1 MARLLALP
9 QVPRGSLMNRGWK
22 SARMLVLIG
31 TVLVFATCS
40 RNNTGPG
47 SSQEGGSRPGSA
59 EALNLA
65 PDLTTQ
71 PGNTFQATFTDKV
84 VKMEQP
90 AFIKSIRSISS
101 DNTTFVF
108 DPSDG
113 AASKLYEGSILFV
126 PGIAMR
132 KVDLATRQENN
143 LVVVTED
150 APLLEALKDANIKWS
165 TPVNFGTLARA
176 SAEPESEPSFTLP
189 EQVLAG
195 LHSTV
200 YADSGGLSLSGED
213 DGWAY
218 TVKASPQ
225 PDKLNLDLD
234 VSRKYNGLVVK
245 VTGSG
250 YVQNFETAA
259 TIMIKHSQLKY
270 FDYQNKNLNGQINFG
285 WEAAKDEAGVEAAEQ
300 KIKLPS
306 SFSIPL
312 PIGGLPFSLEVS
324 EALLLHPAFT
334 GGKEVARGRF
344 NVAYNGV
351 QGFNIDQGNVNQ
363 EGQGNAEGSILDNF
377 SLSPIAPV
385 GFVAAVAMP
394 RIELKLGTD
403 TVFQVVKKFAPPGL
417 ADAALNLLK
426 KTPFGNKIQ
435 QAVSDKLKTTGA
447 AYAQVV
453 ITTSTIAAGAGSLIP
468 CQKARLIT
476 TIQVGANA
484 TILGKEKGKVSK
496 DIFHQEKTIVIP
508 PTKSCDV

>member
-1 MARLLALP
+1 MNLGSENRGLKSACLLALLLL
-9 QVPRGSLMNRGWK
+9 VP
-22 SARMLVLIG
+22 A
-31 TVLVFATCS
+31 CS
-40 RNNTGPG
+40 RQKLASESSSDKRRGPI
-47 SSQEGGSRPGSA
+47 SLA
-59 EALNLA
+59 ALNLA
-65 PDLTTQ
+65 PDLTTK

-84 VKMEQP
+84 VKMDQG
-90 AFIKSIRSISS
+90 AFVKSIRSIST
-101 DNTTFVF
+101 DNSTFVF
-108 DPSDG
+108 DPSDH
-113 AASKLYEGSILFV
+113 AASSLREGSILFV

-132 KVDLATRQENN
+132 KVDIATRQADS

-150 APLLEALKDANIKWS
+150 APLPEAVKNANIKWS
-165 TPVNFGTLARA
+165 AAVNFAQVAQSRA
-176 SAEPESEPSFTLP
+176 AMVLSAP
-189 EQVLAG
+189 AG
-195 LHSTV
+195 LLDRMLGPLQSTV
-200 YADSGGLSLSGED
+200 YAGADGYRLSGED

-218 TVKASPQ
+218 TVMAAPQ

-259 TIMIKHSQLKY
+259 TILVKDSQLKY
-270 FDYQNKNLNGQINFG
+270 FDYQNKNLNGQVNFG
-285 WEAAKDEAGVEAAEQ
+285 WEAAKDEPGVEALEQ

-306 SFSIPL
+306 SFTIPL

-344 NVAYNGV
+344 RVQYNGV
-351 QGFNIDQGNVNQ
+351 QGFSFNEGNVNQ
-363 EGQGNAEGSILDNF
+363 EGQGSAEGSIVDNF
-377 SLSPIAPV
+377 SLSPVAPV

-403 TVFQVVKKFAPPGL
+403 TIFQVVKTYAPPGL

-426 KTPFGNKIQ
+426 KTPFGSKIQ

-447 AYAQVV
+447 AYAQVI
-453 ITTSTIAAGAGSLIP
+453 ITASTIAAGARSLIP

-476 TIQVGANA
+476 TISVGANA
-484 TILGKEKGKVSK
+484 TVLGKEKGKVQK
-496 DIFHQEKTIVIP
+496 DIFHQEKTIVVP

>member
-1 MARLLALP
+1 
-9 QVPRGSLMNRGWK
+9 MNRGWK
-22 SARMLVLIG
+22 SARLLV
-31 TVLVFATCS
+31 VLGAVFLFATCS
-40 RNNTGPG
+40 RQKAGPEPSQQ
-47 SSQEGGSRPGSA
+47 SSSRPNSPS
-59 EALNLA
+59 ALNLT
-65 PDLTTQ
+65 PDLSTR

-84 VKMEQP
+84 VKMEQ
-90 AFIKSIRSISS
+90 ATFIKSIRSISS

-108 DPSDG
+108 DPSDD
-113 AASKLYEGSILFV
+113 AAAKLHEGSILFV
-126 PGIAMR
+126 PGVAMR
-132 KVDLATRQENN
+132 KVDVATRQENN
-143 LVVVTED
+143 WVVVTED

-165 TPVNFGTLARA
+165 APVNFAAAARA
-176 SAEPESEPSFTLP
+176 ELAPETPPTGLDR
-189 EQVLAG
+189 VLGG
-195 LHSTV
+195 LHGTV
-200 YADSGGLSLSGED
+200 YADGGGLSLSGED

-218 TVKASPQ
+218 TVKASPL

-259 TIMIKHSQLKY
+259 TIMIQDSQLKY
-270 FDYQNKNLNGQINFG
+270 FDYQNKNLNGQVNFG
-285 WEAAKDEAGVEAAEQ
+285 WEAAKDEAGVEANEQ
-300 KIKLPS
+300 RIKLPS

-351 QGFNIDQGNVNQ
+351 QGFSINQGNVNQ
-363 EGQGNAEGSILDNF
+363 EGQGNAEGSIVDNF

-426 KTPFGNKIQ
+426 KTPFGSKIQ

-447 AYAQVV
+447 AYAQVI

-484 TILGKEKGKVSK
+484 TILGKDKGKVSK
-496 DIFHQEKTIVIP
+496 DIFHQEKIIVIP

>member
-1 MARLLALP
+1 MTDGWKSARLLAL
-9 QVPRGSLMNRGWK
+9 LC
-22 SARMLVLIG
+22 
-31 TVLVFATCS
+31 TVLLFATCS
-40 RNNTGPG
+40 RQTSGPE
-47 SSQEGGSRPGSA
+47 SSLQSPSRPSSLA
-59 EALNLA
+59 ALNLA

-71 PGNTFQATFTDKV
+71 PGNTFQATFTDRV
-84 VKMEQP
+84 VKMEPP
-90 AFIKSIRSISS
+90 AFIKSIRSIST

-108 DPSDG
+108 DPSDD
-113 AASKLYEGSILFV
+113 AASKLREGSILFV
-126 PGIAMR
+126 PGVAMR
-132 KVDLATRQENN
+132 KVDVATLQDKN

-150 APLLEALKDANIKWS
+150 APLLEVLKDANIKWS
-165 TPVNFGTLARA
+165 APVNFATAARARAAAASDPPLTLSGWILGTL
-176 SAEPESEPSFTLP
+176 
-189 EQVLAG
+189 QG
-195 LHSTV
+195 TV
-200 YADSGGLSLSGED
+200 HADSGGLSLSGED

-218 TVKASPQ
+218 TVKAVPQ

-250 YVQNFETAA
+250 SVQNFETAA
-259 TIMIKHSQLKY
+259 TIMVQDSQLKY
-270 FDYQNKNLNGQINFG
+270 FDYQNKNLNGQVNFG

-344 NVAYNGV
+344 HVAYNGV
-351 QGFNIDQGNVNQ
+351 QGFSVNQGNVNQ
-363 EGQGNAEGSILDNF
+363 EGEGNAEGSIVDNF

-426 KTPFGNKIQ
+426 KTPFGSKIQ
-435 QAVSDKLKTTGA
+435 QAVSDKLKTSGA
-447 AYAQVV
+447 AYAQVI

-484 TILGKEKGKVSK
+484 TLLGKDKGKVSK

>member
-1 MARLLALP
+1 MNRSWKLARLL
-9 QVPRGSLMNRGWK
+9 
-22 SARMLVLIG
+22 VLAA
-31 TVLVFATCS
+31 TVLLFATCS
-40 RNNTGPG
+40 RKNPG
-47 SSQEGGSRPGSA
+47 TESSQESASRPGSVA
-59 EALNLA
+59 ALNLA
-65 PDLTTQ
+65 SDLSTK
-71 PGNTFQATFTDKV
+71 PGNVFQATFTDKV
-84 VKMEQP
+84 VKMEQA

-108 DPSDG
+108 DPSDD
-113 AASKLYEGSILFV
+113 AAAKLHEGSILFV
-126 PGIAMR
+126 PGVAMR
-132 KVDLATRQENN
+132 KVDVATRQENN

-165 TPVNFGTLARA
+165 APVNFAAVARA
-176 SAEPESEPSFTLP
+176 GAAIPQTDAPGAPLTLSD
-189 EQVLAG
+189 QILGG
-195 LHSTV
+195 LSGTV

-218 TVKASPQ
+218 TVKASPL

-259 TIMIKHSQLKY
+259 TIMIKDSQLKY

-363 EGQGNAEGSILDNF
+363 EGQGNAEGSIVDNF

-426 KTPFGNKIQ
+426 KTPFGSKIQ

-447 AYAQVV
+447 AYAQVI

>member
-1 MARLLALP
+1 LTL
-9 QVPRGSLMNRGWK
+9 
-22 SARMLVLIG
+22 
-31 TVLVFATCS
+31 
-40 RNNTGPG
+40 
-47 SSQEGGSRPGSA
+47 SSQILG
-59 EALNLA
+59 AL
-65 PDLTTQ
+65 
-71 PGNTFQATFTDKV
+71 
-84 VKMEQP
+84 
-90 AFIKSIRSISS
+90 S
-101 DNTTFVF
+101 
-108 DPSDG
+108 
-113 AASKLYEGSILFV
+113 
-126 PGIAMR
+126 
-132 KVDLATRQENN
+132 
-143 LVVVTED
+143 
-150 APLLEALKDANIKWS
+150 
-165 TPVNFGTLARA
+165 
-176 SAEPESEPSFTLP
+176 
-189 EQVLAG
+189 
-195 LHSTV
+195 STV
-200 YADSGGLSLSGED
+200 HADSGGLSLSGED

-218 TVKASPQ
+218 TVKASPL

-259 TIMIKHSQLKY
+259 TIMIKDSQLKY
-270 FDYQNKNLNGQINFG
+270 FDYQNKNLNGQVNFG
-285 WEAAKDEAGVEAAEQ
+285 WEAAKDEGGVEAAEQ
-300 KIKLPS
+300 RIKLPS

-351 QGFNIDQGNVNQ
+351 QGFSLDQGNVNQ
-363 EGQGNAEGSILDNF
+363 EGQGNAEGSIVDNF

-426 KTPFGNKIQ
+426 KTPFGSKIQ

-447 AYAQVV
+447 AYAQVI

-484 TILGKEKGKVSK
+484 TILGKDKGKVSK

>member
-1 MARLLALP
+1 
-9 QVPRGSLMNRGWK
+9 MNRGWK
-22 SARMLVLIG
+22 SARLLVLMG
-31 TVLVFATCS
+31 TVFLFATCS
-40 RNNTGPG
+40 RQNPGPESSQQG
-47 SSQEGGSRPGSA
+47 SSRPSSA
-59 EALNLA
+59 GALNLA
-65 PDLTTQ
+65 PDLSTK
-71 PGNTFQATFTDKV
+71 PGNTFKATFTDKV
-84 VKMEQP
+84 VKMEQA

-108 DPSDG
+108 DPSDD
-113 AASKLYEGSILFV
+113 AAAKLHEGSILFV
-126 PGIAMR
+126 PGVAMR
-132 KVDLATRQENN
+132 KVDVATRQENN

-150 APLLEALKDANIKWS
+150 ASLLEAMKDADIKWS
-165 TPVNFGTLARA
+165 SPVNFAAAAQARA
-176 SAEPESEPSFTLP
+176 AVDTETQPVGLDR
-189 EQVLAG
+189 VLG
-195 LHSTV
+195 SLHGTV
-200 YADSGGLSLSGED
+200 YADGGGLSLSGED

-218 TVKASPQ
+218 TVKASPL

-259 TIMIKHSQLKY
+259 TIIIKDSQLKY
-270 FDYQNKNLNGQINFG
+270 FDYQNKNLNGQVNFS

-351 QGFNIDQGNVNQ
+351 QGFSLNEGNVNQ
-363 EGQGNAEGSILDNF
+363 EGQGNAEGSIVDNF
-377 SLSPIAPV
+377 SLSPVAPV
-385 GFVAAVAMP
+385 GFVAAIAMP

-426 KTPFGNKIQ
+426 KTPFGSKIQ

-447 AYAQVV
+447 AYAQVI

-484 TILGKEKGKVSK
+484 TILGKDKGKVSK

>member
-1 MARLLALP
+1 MARLLGLP
-9 QVPRGSLMNRGWK
+9 QTPKRSLMNGGWK
-22 SARMLVLIG
+22 SARLLVLVG
-31 TVLVFATCS
+31 TVFLFATCS
-40 RNNTGPG
+40 RQNTGAG
-47 SSQEGGSRPGSA
+47 SSQEVASRPSSA
-59 EALNLA
+59 GALNLA
-65 PDLTTQ
+65 PDLTTK

-84 VKMEQP
+84 VKMEQS
-90 AFIKSIRSISS
+90 AFIKSIHSISS

-108 DPSDG
+108 DPSDP
-113 AASKLYEGSILFV
+113 AASKLHEGSILFV

-132 KVDLATRQENN
+132 KVDVATRQENN

-165 TPVNFGTLARA
+165 APVNFGAVGRA
-176 SAEPESEPSFTLP
+176 SAEPESAPTFTFPDQIL
-189 EQVLAG
+189 G
-195 LHSTV
+195 SLHRTV

-218 TVKASPQ
+218 TVKASPL

-259 TIMIKHSQLKY
+259 TIMVKDSQLKY

-363 EGQGNAEGSILDNF
+363 VGQGNAEGSILDNF

-447 AYAQVV
+447 AYAQVI

-484 TILGKEKGKVSK
+484 TLLGKEKGKVSK